1 MRKIDSVYAQERSG
15 GHKTVLFNYLKNYF
29 KKGLV
34 DFHGGTMVET
44 SSSAGGVRSIP
55 GQEVKIPQ
63 DPTGLVAKN
72 PKKHNRQKQYCNK
85 FNKQVKNGPH
95 KKQLKKEV
103 HLQ

>member
-34 DFHGGTMVET
+34 DFHGGPMVKT

-55 GQEVKIPQ
+55 GQEV
-63 DPTGLVAKN
+63 
-72 PKKHNRQKQYCNK
+72 
-85 FNKQVKNGPH
+85 
-95 KKQLKKEV
+95 
-103 HLQ
+103 